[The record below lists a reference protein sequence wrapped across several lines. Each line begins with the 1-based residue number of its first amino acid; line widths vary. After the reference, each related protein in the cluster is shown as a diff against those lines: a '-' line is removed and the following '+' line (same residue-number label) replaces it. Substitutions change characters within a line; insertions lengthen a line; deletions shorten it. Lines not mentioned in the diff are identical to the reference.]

1 MNQGPR
7 NTPLVFQA
15 SNYPPIMTTRKPSI
29 PPPGTGPLLRAVFIT
44 LALLFVVFISAFSYF
59 NHLNDRLARVIA
71 KQSRLTRADAALN
84 HSLIDLEL
92 NSRTF
97 MADIIAGRTEEMK
110 KSWPR
115 LLEDFNQNI
124 QRAAASIL
132 GTQTALV
139 RALSEYRQLLTVVK
153 NDYSHLTKQKNQLR
167 QMAGQYADLLNN
179 MTPAVSTLPKRE
191 PEAGHNPESVQQV
204 YARISFCLEKL
215 YHAEVIIKTAMATLN
230 QSLLANETDNNNEVT
245 SGTSPDNAQT
255 TALDHLKV
263 LKMSLR
269 TLTSS
274 APKPLGGRAKKL
286 LRFLP
291 AYETAI
297 QNLAHQIKTIKFD
310 QQAFWEQGKRVMT
323 ISSRI
328 NRGINDSLLNTSR
341 VMSHNKGQGR
351 TAIWLISVFTLLIL
365 ICGFM
370 LTRRLGGQLVVSIR
384 EAVKAREEQRK
395 VNIRLEKEIAERQQ
409 AQAALAKNRD
419 ELELRVAERTSDLAA
434 ANEMLQSEVEER
446 STIQDTLHEEKG
458 LLAVTLHSIG
468 DAVIT
473 TDLKGRIV
481 IMNPVAE
488 ELTGWSW
495 TDAAG
500 RPLNEVFKIINEESC
515 KPYPNPVDK
524 VLACGK
530 IVILPDHTALIAK
543 DGHQRIIADSGA
555 PIIDNGNMRGV
566 VLVFRDITDKQRLKN
581 ELIRSQKLE
590 SVGVL
595 AGGIAH
601 DFNNILTAILGTIN
615 MAQRREAV
623 KGDETLNSLLA
634 TSEQAV
640 FRATGLTQQLLTF
653 AKGGSPVKKMASL
666 PETIKES
673 TDFILRGSAIKANYL
688 IPANLWPLEIDTGQ
702 ISQVIHNL
710 IVNAQNAMP
719 EGGTI
724 NIKCQNF
731 EHNGTVP
738 GLIDGPFIK
747 TTVADN
753 GPGIGPEI
761 IDRIFDPYFT
771 SKAEGNGLGL
781 AICHSIIKKHNGYI
795 TVKSTPGQGTTF
807 IFYLPASL
815 DKPIAQLE
823 EVNDTSDD
831 SNKSGRVILMD
842 DEAIILE
849 LAASML
855 SMAGFEVETTLNGE
869 QAVAL
874 YSHDLTEG
882 RAADVLIMDLTIP
895 GAMGGREAAQEILR
909 LNPEARIIV
918 SSGYSNDPVMANY
931 RDYGFCAAIAKPYR
945 QQDLSEAVRKVM
957 RF

>member
-1 MNQGPR
+1 
-7 NTPLVFQA
+7 
-15 SNYPPIMTTRKPSI
+15 MTTRKPSI
-29 PPPGTGPLLRAVFIT
+29 PPPGTGPLLRAVFVT
-44 LALLFVVFISAFSYF
+44 LALLFAVFIASFSYF
-59 NHLNDRLARVIA
+59 NHLNNRLSEVIA
-71 KQSRLTRADAALN
+71 KQSRMTRANAALN
-84 HSLIDLEL
+84 RSLIDLEL
-92 NSRTF
+92 DIRVL
-97 MADIIAGRTEEMK
+97 MADIIAGRNKEMD
-110 KSWPR
+110 KSWPQ

-124 QRAAASIL
+124 QRAAANIL
-132 GTQTALV
+132 GGQTALV
-139 RALSEYRQLLTVVK
+139 RVLTDYRQLLILTK
-153 NDYSHLTKQKNQLR
+153 NDYSYLTRQKSQLQ
-167 QMAGQYADLLNN
+167 QMEGQYVDFLNK
-179 MTPAVSTLPKRE
+179 MKSAASTLLMRE
-191 PEAGHNPESVQQV
+191 AESGHNLEAIQQA
-204 YARISFCLEKL
+204 YALISFCLEEL
-215 YHAEVIIKTAMATLN
+215 YHAQVIVKPAMAALRPA
-230 QSLLANETDNNNEVT
+230 LLGNEDASTDSRPGSSQT
-245 SGTSPDNAQT
+245 S
-255 TALDHLKV
+255 ALGHLKV

-269 TLTSS
+269 TITS
-274 APKPLGGRAKKL
+274 AQTPLGGRAKEL
-286 LRFLP
+286 LRLLP

-297 QNLAHQIKTIKFD
+297 QNLAHRMKTIRID
-310 QQAFWEQGKRVMT
+310 QQAFWNQGKRVMMV
-323 ISSRI
+323 SARI
-328 NRGINDSLLNTSR
+328 DKVVNNSLFNIRQMMTS
-341 VMSHNKGQGR
+341 NKDQAN
-351 TAIWLISVFTLLIL
+351 TAIWLISIFTLLIL
-365 ICGFM
+365 TCGLI
-370 LTRRLGGQLVVSIR
+370 LTIRLGGQLVASTT
-384 EAVKAREEQRK
+384 EAVKAREEQQK
-395 VNIRLEKEIAERQQ
+395 VNIRLQEEITERQQ
-409 AQAALAKNRD
+409 AQEALAKNRD
-419 ELELRVAERTSDLAA
+419 ELELRVMERTSDLAA
-434 ANEMLQSEVEER
+434 ANEMLQAEVEER
-446 STIQDTLHEEKG
+446 SAVQDALHEEKE

-481 IMNPVAE
+481 IMNQVAE

-495 TDAAG
+495 TDAVG
-500 RPLNEVFKIINEESC
+500 RPLDEVFKIINEENG

-524 VLACGK
+524 VLNLGK
-530 IVILPDHTALIAK
+530 IVILANHTALIAK
-543 DGHQRIIADSGA
+543 DGRQRIIDDSGA
-555 PIIDNGNMRGV
+555 PIIENGNMRGV
-566 VLVFRDITDKQRLKN
+566 VLVFRDITDKQRLEN

-615 MAQRREAV
+615 MAQGRETV
-623 KGDETLNSLLA
+623 KGDETLSSLLA

-640 FRATGLTQQLLTF
+640 FRATSLTRQLLTF

-731 EHNGTVP
+731 EHDGTVP
-738 GLIDGPFIK
+738 GLTGGPFIK
-747 TTVADN
+747 TMVADN

-771 SKAEGNGLGL
+771 SKVEGNGLGL
-781 AICHSIIKKHNGYI
+781 AVCHSIIKKHNGYI
-795 TVKSTPGQGTTF
+795 TVKSTLGQGTTF

-815 DKPIAQLE
+815 DKPIARLE

-874 YSHDLTEG
+874 YSHDLAEG
-882 RAADVLIMDLTIP
+882 RAADVLIMDLTVP

-918 SSGYSNDPVMANY
+918 SSGYSNDPVMASY

-945 QQDLSEAVRKVM
+945 QQDLSEAVRKVL